1 MSHDRR
7 GPATA
12 LEGVPRD
19 DDAAALSR
27 IQQVISRV
35 VPAAWTASMEAE
47 SRAWMVRC
55 RSCGYERS
63 IWELGGIRAT
73 RSPHH
78 WRRNPSRGISRL
90 VGVAGVMR
98 VNPIGNATRDAEWVA
113 RQAMRTC

>member
-12 LEGVPRD
+12 SEGVPRD

-47 SRAWMVRC
+47 SRTWMVRC
-55 RSCGYERS
+55 RSCGFERS
-63 IWELGGIRAT
+63 IWELGGIRWKGSGRT
-73 RSPHH
+73 WTWGRCPNCGKLGVHT
-78 WRRNPSRGISRL
+78 ISR
-90 VGVAGVMR
+90 
-98 VNPIGNATRDAEWVA
+98 RDPPASPL
-113 RQAMRTC
+113 TP

>member
-12 LEGVPRD
+12 SEGVPRD

-47 SRAWMVRC
+47 SRTWMVRC
-55 RSCGYERS
+55 RSCGFERS
-63 IWELGGIRAT
+63 IWELGGILWKASGKTWTWGRCPNCGKLGVH
-73 RSPHH
+73 S
-78 WRRNPSRGISRL
+78 ISRHDPPASPL
-90 VGVAGVMR
+90 A
-98 VNPIGNATRDAEWVA
+98 P
-113 RQAMRTC
+113 

>member
-12 LEGVPRD
+12 SEGVPRD

-47 SRAWMVRC
+47 SRTWMVRC
-55 RSCGYERS
+55 RSYGFERS
-63 IWELGGIRAT
+63 IWELGGIRARPAHLT
-73 RSPHH
+73 TTGAVIRRVESVGSPGL
-78 WRRNPSRGISRL
+78 RRHESQPDQQCH
-90 VGVAGVMR
+90 
-98 VNPIGNATRDAEWVA
+98 P
-113 RQAMRTC
+113 